1 MHKIPVSQQFCV
13 ILVKPQNPANIGLV
27 ARGMKNTGFADLRL
41 VGMSG
46 LDEKT
51 YATAVHSKEI
61 IQKARFFPDV
71 SRAVDD
77 LNAVFAATSKKR
89 TNYTLISLEDALDRI
104 MELPNTSRIGLL
116 FGNERTG
123 LTSAELQNA
132 NFIFRIPQA
141 SPQPSYNLASAVLL
155 TLFSLFSQ
163 THSRGEKV
171 QQESLLPRK
180 EQEECIQLILKKLE
194 KKQFIHRTNKKRI
207 SESLH
212 DLFGRLAMT
221 ARDRKLLLALFS
233 KGIDL
238 D

>member
-1 MHKIPVSQQFCV
+1 MHRIPVSQRFCV

-41 VGMSG
+41 VGMSS

-51 YATAVHSKEI
+51 YVTAVHSKEI
-61 IQKARFFPDV
+61 LRKARFFPNV
-71 SRAVDD
+71 SRAVDG

-89 TNYTLISLEDALDRI
+89 ENFTLISLEDALNRI
-104 MELPNTSRIGLL
+104 IDLPTASRIGLL

-123 LTSAELQNA
+123 LTSTELQNA

-155 TLFSLFSQ
+155 TLFALFRQSY
-163 THSRGEKV
+163 SREEKE
-171 QQESLLPRK
+171 QQESLLSRK

-194 KKQFIHRTNKKRI
+194 KKRFIHRTNERRM

-233 KGIDL
+233 KGVDSN
-238 D
+238 